1 MNFPIDFNRIVRIAI
16 TISVLLSQTISIKAN
31 IAVLDMEGRNSGEQ
45 ETSGDYSCQLY
56 SAQYLCDIAGYPYF
70 VTKELS
76 EAMKADVI
84 MFASV
89 VCQTSFTDEEWESI
103 EDWLESGGAMLSPA
117 IRSFD
122 ADGCQWIDRIYGI
135 DTSHSIEK
143 SSDRKLICWNEDYME
158 DEELEYFDEAEEKE
172 TSIGNVKSFG
182 FKAGECDVL
191 ANFSNGDPAVIR
203 KWHGKGRSYMVPVA
217 WRDVVARN
225 QLNKDQ
231 SASRCY
237 NNGFEPSSDIWA
249 FFLRSIH
256 AAHVGVSA
264 WKFTS
269 PGGYL
274 QVLVPTHDCDSRTAF
289 QEMHWMGDYEKSLGL
304 RGHYFLTT
312 HYYSD
317 KKVFGHEYLSD
328 FYDETGIANAMKLF
342 SAGHTMGSHSV
353 CHFPDFA
360 SVRNTDIVTRDEYAA
375 RATCIDGKSTG
386 ASSWAEI
393 VMSKNIIEEDFG
405 NRVRSFRS
413 GHLCVNP
420 DFHPMMEEGGY
431 EFQSCYTA
439 GDLLSEFPFF
449 GRMDNQWGSAL
460 SNVLTIPLHISDV
473 YNEKTGTPLNNDTWE
488 THPAPDQ
495 WAEAMRKL
503 RGNYA
508 SAVLLIHPNRE
519 WKMTLEKR
527 LVERLP
533 LDEVGLYNFE
543 DYGDFWKAR
552 LEAKYDVEYDA
563 DTRTVTI
570 ATDLETIERNRMT
583 FAVEKG
589 GEEVASV
596 EFRDNASG
604 RRIES
609 VVKILGN
616 NRLLAVPVTF
626 GSVEEIETSTNQTPG
641 LYDMQGRL
649 VATDNPGNGLY
660 VRVSSSGTDKF
671 MIAH

>member
-1 MNFPIDFNRIVRIAI
+1 MNFPINFRRIVRIAI
-16 TISVLLSQTISIKAN
+16 SIAAILGQSFSMKAN
-31 IAVLDMEGRNSGEQ
+31 IAVLDMSGRNSGEQ

-70 VTKELS
+70 VTKDLS
-76 EAMKADVI
+76 EAMRADVI
-84 MFASV
+84 LLASV
-89 VCQTSFTDEEWESI
+89 VSHSSFADEEWENI
-103 EDWLESGGAMLSPA
+103 ADWLEGGGAMLSPA
-117 IRSFD
+117 IKSYS
-122 ADGCQWIDRIYGI
+122 ADGCQWMERIFGI
-135 DTSHSIEK
+135 DTSQPIQK
-143 SSDRKLICWNEDYME
+143 RSDRNLICWNDEYAEDK
-158 DEELEYFDEAEEKE
+158 ELEYFDEPEEKE
-172 TSIGNVKSFG
+172 TSIGSVKSFG
-182 FKAGECDVL
+182 FKTGECDVL

-203 KWHGKGRSYMVPVA
+203 KWHGNGRSYMVPVA

-256 AAHVGVSA
+256 AAHVGISA

-328 FYDETGIANAMKLF
+328 FYDETGIASAKNLF
-342 SAGHTMGSHSV
+342 NDGHTMGSHSV

-360 SVRNTDIVTRDEYAA
+360 SVRNTDIVTRDEYAL

-405 NRVRSFRS
+405 NHVRSFRS

-420 DFHPMMEEGGY
+420 DFHAMMEEGGY

-449 GRMDNQWGSAL
+449 GRMDNQWGGEL
-460 SNVLTIPLHISDV
+460 SKVLTIPLHISDV
-473 YNEKTGTPLNNDTWE
+473 YNENTGLPLNNDTWE

-533 LDEVGLYNFE
+533 LGDVGFFNFE
-543 DYGDFWKAR
+543 DYGDFWKTR
-552 LEAKYDVEYDA
+552 LKTEYTLEYDA

-570 ATDLETIERNRMT
+570 FTDLESLEKNKLTY
-583 FAVEKG
+583 AVEKG
-589 GEEVASV
+589 GQDVVSVIFRDSVSGRSV
-596 EFRDNASG
+596 E
-604 RRIES
+604 S
-609 VVKILGN
+609 VIKELDSD
-616 NRLLAVPVTF
+616 RLLAVPVTF
-626 GSVEEIETSTNQTPG
+626 GSVEEIKTTSNRTPG

-649 VATDNPGNGLY
+649 VATENPGTGLY